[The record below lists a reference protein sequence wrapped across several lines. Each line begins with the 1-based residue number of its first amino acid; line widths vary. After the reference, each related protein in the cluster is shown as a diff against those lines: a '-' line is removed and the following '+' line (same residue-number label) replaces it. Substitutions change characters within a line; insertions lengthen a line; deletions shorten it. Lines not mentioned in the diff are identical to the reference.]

1 MGEILRWRIGKNWG
15 AVGQGGCLI
24 GGGCESHNAMPT
36 IAGQGTLPVMFVKSR
51 IPSGVFSMDPEIAP
65 LH

>member
-1 MGEILRWRIGKNWG
+1 MAHWQKLGRCGPGRLS
-15 AVGQGGCLI
+15 V

-36 IAGQGTLPVMFVKSR
+36 IASQGNLPVMFVKSR

-65 LH
+65 LY